1 MFDVAIC
8 AYQTEGTTV
17 PVQTLFVGVGKHGP
31 VLVGRG
37 VVVAFARWATT
48 FQGQCGSIRA
58 GVTLVAIAEDGRVGG
73 WAPGGGG
80 VVNTLLVNGPFKM
93 KRKKICI

>member
-1 MFDVAIC
+1 MFDVSVC
-8 AYQTEGTTV
+8 AYQTEGATV
-17 PVQTLFVGVGKHGP
+17 AVQTLFVRVGKHGP

-37 VVVAFARWATT
+37 VVVAFARRATT

-58 GVTLVAIAEDGRVGG
+58 GVALLTIAEDGRVGG

-80 VVNTLLVNGPFKM
+80 GGGGEYFVSQWT
-93 KRKKICI
+93 I